1 MPNNFERKKDMTK
14 LPTLGTKIGNT
25 ENVRFLIEKE
35 AKVNTVVEDGKI
47 PHRGRAI
54 DGHVE
59 YEKMM
64 LEKVCS
70 TYLVCPF
77 KPRHFFLGA
86 LDHILYRE

>member
-1 MPNNFERKKDMTK
+1 MTK
-14 LPTLGTKIGNT
+14 RSTLGSKRGNT

-35 AKVNTVVEDGKI
+35 AKVNSLGEDGKVPPQI
-47 PHRGRAI
+47 RAI

-77 KPRHFFLGA
+77 KPRHFLSRVIFRRTA
-86 LDHILYRE
+86 VSIAIAYAQN